1 MFSEGRERMDCE
13 QMDVKVDITALS
25 KKLLNLLGN
34 VKLSV
39 ITFSFSF
46 MLIKD
51 IFKDQNIYLGRFTY
65 RRWKCIGKGKL
76 CYITTQSYVP
86 RGTKYLDI

>member
-13 QMDVKVDITALS
+13 QMDVKVDITALL

-34 VKLSV
+34 VELSV

-65 RRWKCIGKGKL
+65 RR
-76 CYITTQSYVP
+76 
-86 RGTKYLDI
+86 

>member
-13 QMDVKVDITALS
+13 QMDVKVDITVLS

-65 RRWKCIGKGKL
+65 RR
-76 CYITTQSYVP
+76 
-86 RGTKYLDI
+86 

>member
-13 QMDVKVDITALS
+13 QMDVKVDITALL

-34 VKLSV
+34 IELSV

-65 RRWKCIGKGKL
+65 RR
-76 CYITTQSYVP
+76 
-86 RGTKYLDI
+86 

>member
-13 QMDVKVDITALS
+13 QMDVKVDITALL

-34 VKLSV
+34 IELSV